1 MPSIL
6 SSTKLDNLIENPG
19 IQGLV
24 NAANKCI
31 VSGSKLD
38 VDDVVSRVF
47 STLVYDTSKI
57 PANNPTKINSFAT
70 LLDLTAADAAI
81 NFRTG

>member
-24 NAANKCI
+24 DAANKCI
-31 VSGSKLD
+31 VPASALD
-38 VDDVVSRVF
+38 VNHVIARVF
-47 STLVYDTSKI
+47 STLVYDIT
-57 PANNPTKINSFAT
+57 
-70 LLDLTAADAAI
+70 
-81 NFRTG
+81 